1 MIYRSSLEHCTSLT
15 PLCEWIWGCRTYNGF
30 DINGFGQLKDGR
42 GNIAP
47 VTIILPTLAM
57 EANRDVEVFMKLL
70 DKKIDEAIEMLVER
84 YKWICSQ
91 PMESARFMYENGT
104 MYGYD
109 GKNIESALK
118 HGTLACGQLGL
129 AETLQLLIGC
139 NHTTDRGMELAK
151 RIEQLFY
158 DKCKAYKE
166 AHKLNVGVY
175 YSPAENLC
183 HTALK
188 KFREQYGVIEK
199 VSDKEYFTNSI
210 HVPVFEKV
218 DAFEKIDIEAQLTN
232 YSNAGC
238 IVYTELDASVM
249 HNLDALEKIVIY
261 AMDKDVP
268 YFAVNVP
275 NDQCNNCGFTSEIDD
290 ACPMCGSKDIKRL
303 RRVTGY
309 LTSDYKTAFNKG
321 KQQETEMRAK
331 HSGVSR

>member
-1 MIYRSSLEHCTSLT
+1 M
-15 PLCEWIWGCRTYNGF
+15 CRTYNGY

-84 YKWICSQ
+84 YHWICNQ

-321 KQQETEMRAK
+321 KQQETEMRVK